1 MARTKQRG
9 GTSTNADTAAKNLKM
24 LAKAASQ
31 AKKAPKPAEP
41 STSSSDDME
50 VDIQPSVDLVAA
62 VTEASAEPKKKRK
75 RSKNPGPKEK
85 QRRHEVYLRKLL
97 RKVRDMQRGGKLLLA
112 KAPFQRFVREEAA
125 RHSVHNDT
133 RFKKTAMEALQEGAE
148 AFITQYFEKAARSA
162 AMINTMTVMPNHMLM
177 AGEMIPELPY
187 NVRDEIRLALFH
199 VRDDQIKELRNEEK
213 RTSQLNYT
221 EEHEEKKPAKFT
233 MVQDV
238 NAMLERAEG
247 KGKAKKKSGKASGP
261 KAAKG
266 VVSPPIADM
275 DEDAEAPD
283 DEEEE
288 EEEESPEEDVAV
300 ARPVQATAVSV

>member
-9 GTSTNADTAAKNLKM
+9 GSSTNADTAAKNLKL

-31 AKKAPKPAEP
+31 AKKAPKPVEP
-41 STSSSDDME
+41 TTSSSSDDME

-125 RHSVHNDT
+125 RHSVRSDT

-177 AGEMIPELPY
+177 ASEMIPELPC
-187 NVRDEIRLALFH
+187 NVRDELRLALFH
-199 VRDDQIKELRNEEK
+199 VRDEQLENLRKEEK
-213 RTSQLNYT
+213 RTSQLNYN
-221 EEHEEKKPAKFT
+221 EEHEAKKPAKFT

-247 KGKAKKKSGKASGP
+247 KGKAKKKSGKAAGA

-275 DEDAEAPD
+275 DEDAEAP
-283 DEEEE
+283 EEAE
-288 EEEESPEEDVAV
+288 EEEESAEEEVAV
-300 ARPVQATAVSV
+300 ARPVQSTAVSV

>member
-9 GTSTNADTAAKNLKM
+9 GSSTNADTAAKNLKM

-41 STSSSDDME
+41 ATSSSDDME

-125 RHSVHNDT
+125 RHSVRSDT

-177 AGEMIPELPY
+177 ASEMIPELPC
-187 NVRDEIRLALFH
+187 NVRDELRLALFH
-199 VRDDQIKELRNEEK
+199 VRDEQLENLRKEEK
-213 RTSQLNYT
+213 RTSQLNYN
-221 EEHEEKKPAKFT
+221 EEHEAKKPAKFT

-247 KGKAKKKSGKASGP
+247 KGKAKKKSGKAAGA

-275 DEDAEAPD
+275 DEDAEAP
-283 DEEEE
+283 EEAE
-288 EEEESPEEDVAV
+288 EEEESAEEEVAV
-300 ARPVQATAVSV
+300 ARPVQSTAVSV

>member
-9 GTSTNADTAAKNLKM
+9 GSSTNADTAAKNLKL

-41 STSSSDDME
+41 ATSSSSDDME

-125 RHSVHNDT
+125 RHSVRSDT

-177 AGEMIPELPY
+177 AGEMIPELLC
-187 NVRDEIRLALFH
+187 NVRDVIRLALFH

-266 VVSPPIADM
+266 VVSPPIAGM
-275 DEDAEAPD
+275 
-283 DEEEE
+283 EEEDE
-288 EEEESPEEDVAV
+288 AADESEVDEEESPEEEVAV